1 MRDRQAIYAATPAS
15 DLAAQWK
22 VVAIVGALGAW
33 TSWVFWPDS
42 AAVGVGLL
50 VAAVAAGGGWAFVM
64 PPRPREKGDQPWLL
78 AVGTAVVLV
87 LVALLTGPYVLSLA
101 NVALASYL
109 ATFALSVTLH
119 HRRHPTPVAR

>member
-1 MRDRQAIYAATPAS
+1 MRDRRAIYAATPPS

-22 VVAIVGALGAW
+22 VVVIVGALGAW

-42 AAVGVGLL
+42 AALGVGLL
-50 VAAVAAGGGWAFVM
+50 VAAVAVGAAWAFVM

-78 AVGTAVVLV
+78 AIGSAVVLV
-87 LVALLTGPYVLSLA
+87 VIAVLTGPYILSLA

-109 ATFALSVTLH
+109 ATFALNVSLH
-119 HRRHPTPVAR
+119 HGRHPTPVAR